1 MGKEQEKQIN
11 MEVFLFVRRS
21 IFKDQSESGILG
33 RSEFIIRRN
42 QHLIYYQ
49 MDNVSKWLR
58 GKSDSREIG
67 LEMKT
72 RTVTGSY
79 S

>member
-21 IFKDQSESGILG
+21 IFKDQSENGILG
-33 RSEFIIRRN
+33 RSEFIIRRI

-49 MDNVSKWLR
+49 MDNVSK
-58 GKSDSREIG
+58 
-67 LEMKT
+67 
-72 RTVTGSY
+72 
-79 S
+79 